1 MRRISKPENVFWTKK
16 HSYSPTMLRELQKQ
30 IFQNPGIRKE
40 QHLVELLSKDTR
52 MQILALLALKSSI
65 CVGDIADVL
74 RLDISAISH
83 QLQILRKENL
93 VVFKRKGK
101 VVYYGLN
108 PRLPK
113 LVEVILGS
121 AMNSQS

>member
-1 MRRISKPENVFWTKK
+1 
-16 HSYSPTMLRELQKQ
+16 MLRELQKQ